1 MELQNI
7 ESRETVEF
15 IEKLDG
21 IMNSIKKTLANRTLV
36 LNGERY
42 LTNADLCGVLHI
54 SLRTLQE
61 FRDTGK
67 IGYIKISGKIL
78 YSESDILKW
87 LEDNYVSPVR
97 Y

>member
-1 MELQNI
+1 MKSVKNML
-7 ESRETVEF
+7 
-15 IEKLDG
+15 G
-21 IMNSIKKTLANRTLV
+21 NRTLV

-42 LTNADLCGVLHI
+42 LTNADLGKLLHL

-61 FRDTGK
+61 FRDTRK

-78 YSESDILKW
+78 YRESDILKW

>member
-1 MELQNI
+1 MELQGI
-7 ESRETVEF
+7 KSRETVGF
-15 IEKLDG
+15 IERLDE
-21 IMNSIKKTLANRTLV
+21 IMKSVKGVLGNRTLV

-42 LTNADLCGVLHI
+42 LTNADLSKLLHL

-61 FRDTGK
+61 FRDARK

-78 YSESDILKW
+78 YRESDILKW
-87 LEDNYVSPVR
+87 LEDNYVDPVR